1 MKLTSLPTEDGF
13 RLPAEFESQQAGYM
27 IWPQRPDNW
36 RDGGKPAQQAFA
48 KLAALLAK
56 YQPMTMLVNES
67 QFKNARAMLPDSVRV
82 IEMSSNDA
90 FIKDTGP
97 FYIVNNTGE
106 IRYADFNFNAWGGL
120 LDGLYFPWDKDNELG
135 MKLADLN
142 RLDLYQNPMTLEGCS
157 VLTDGEGTLFTTE
170 EVILSEGRNKG
181 MTKEA
186 AETIFRDYLGIS
198 KTIWLPEGFFMDETG
213 GDIDNVINV
222 VKPGELVLSW
232 TDNKYDPQYRISH
245 EALELLQQATDAKGR
260 HFKIHK
266 LQLPSTLTLSAKEAE
281 GVDPIN
287 GMLPRIEGQRLTA
300 TYVNYITTDKA
311 IVVPV
316 FDDIQDDQAC
326 QLLHELYPDRLVE
339 TYPAREIL
347 TGGGGLHTV
356 VLNVPSGQVGGMK

>member
-36 RDGGKPAQQAFA
+36 RDGGKTAQHAFT
-48 KLAALLAK
+48 KLATLLAK
-56 YQPMTMLVNES
+56 YQPMTMLVNEN
-67 QFKNARAMLPDSVRV
+67 QFGNARGLLPDNVRV
-82 IEMSSNDA
+82 VEMSSNDA

-97 FYIVNNTGE
+97 FYIVNDSGE

-135 MKLADLN
+135 VKLANLN
-142 RLDLYQNPMTLEGCS
+142 RLDFYQNGMTLEGCS

-181 MTKEA
+181 MTKQQAEA
-186 AETIFRDYLGIS
+186 IFQQYLGIT

-245 EALELLQQATDAKGR
+245 EAFELLKQATDAQGR

-266 LQLPSTLTLSAKEAE
+266 LQLPSTLTLSAKEAQ

-311 IVVPV
+311 VIVPA
-316 FDDIQDDQAC
+316 FGDPQDSSAC
-326 QLLHELYPDRLVE
+326 QLLHELYPDRTIESFSV
-339 TYPAREIL
+339 REIL

-356 VLNVPSGQVGGMK
+356 VLNVPRGEVGGMK